1 VYWNVAFDFGVM
13 LMQFRDQA
21 TSYNPK
27 KAHCAVIRGLVGS
40 NALETVSITNWFNSL
55 NPVKVKRMRLV
66 PTSIH
71 SETTRNP
78 YLYILLPTRHY
89 LLRVCAIR
97 L

>member
-40 NALETVSITNWFNSL
+40 IALETVSITNWFNS
-55 NPVKVKRMRLV
+55 VIKRDKGADNFQVSQFTSPALDQQLPSLLRLV
-66 PTSIH
+66 
-71 SETTRNP
+71 
-78 YLYILLPTRHY
+78 
-89 LLRVCAIR
+89 
-97 L
+97 